1 MPELRLLM
9 PKVVATTPAE
19 ALHRLLEMMAA
30 RERSAREEM
39 PAAVVG
45 PPTEPRRPKTKP
57 RGALLTLQLA
67 RCEGRG
73 LVTVHFCVVI
83 MIFWKLT
90 PSVPAQA
97 TEGVLPRQL
106 KRENFYVADASWAKF
121 HIRYPLVQFEEFWA
135 DTVRVYELRNA
146 DTKRFFCRISA

>member
-1 MPELRLLM
+1 MFFSFKPKPMLLRSPSLPKLQLLM
-9 PKVVATTPAE
+9 LKVVVTTPAE
-19 ALHRLLEMMAA
+19 ALRRLLAMMAA

-90 PSVPAQA
+90 PSVPAQFPVLA
-97 TEGVLPRQL
+97 PAQVTEGVLPRQL
-106 KRENFYVADASWAKF
+106 KRGNFCVAGAS
-121 HIRYPLVQFEEFWA
+121 
-135 DTVRVYELRNA
+135 
-146 DTKRFFCRISA
+146 

>member
-1 MPELRLLM
+1 MPKLRLLM

-19 ALHRLLEMMAA
+19 ALRRLLAMMAA
-30 RERSAREEM
+30 REWSAREEM

-73 LVTVHFCVVI
+73 RVTVNFCVVI
-83 MIFWKLT
+83 MIFLETNTFGACAGPYVGPCAGDRRRATSLAEAREFLCRWCVLGE
-90 PSVPAQA
+90 VPYS
-97 TEGVLPRQL
+97 LP
-106 KRENFYVADASWAKF
+106 FSF
-121 HIRYPLVQFEEFWA
+121 I
-135 DTVRVYELRNA
+135 
-146 DTKRFFCRISA
+146 

>member
-1 MPELRLLM
+1 MLLWSPSLPERHLLLL
-9 PKVVATTPAE
+9 KVVATTPAE
-19 ALHRLLEMMAA
+19 ALCRLLAMIVAS
-30 RERSAREEM
+30 ERSGREEM

-73 LVTVHFCVVI
+73 RVTVHFCVII

-90 PSVPAQA
+90 PSVLAQDPALAPAQV

-106 KRENFYVADASWAKF
+106 KRGNFYVAGASWAKF
-121 HIRYPLVQFEEFWA
+121 HIRYP
-135 DTVRVYELRNA
+135 
-146 DTKRFFCRISA
+146 